1 MRFVMPAN
9 AVIDYLEIF
18 SCGHIKSGYIANTT
32 GHL

>member
-1 MRFVMPAN
+1 MPTN

-18 SCGHIKSGYIANTT
+18 SCGHIKSSNIANTT